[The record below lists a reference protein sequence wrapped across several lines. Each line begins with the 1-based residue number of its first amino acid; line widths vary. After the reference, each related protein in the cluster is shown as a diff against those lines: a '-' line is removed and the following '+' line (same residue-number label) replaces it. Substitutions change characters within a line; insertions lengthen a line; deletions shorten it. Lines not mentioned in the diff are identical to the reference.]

1 MLPSRS
7 AKHGAEGIL
16 NNLQT
21 SPDSIK
27 DALQS
32 EQKAEIKEKAFYSA
46 GCIYELTKWL
56 IVGVITLFLVHFFIA
71 TLIIVDGLSME
82 PNFHTNEI
90 IAVNRWQYLFGTPE
104 RGDASV
110 IKFPGDPEHK
120 KYIKRIIG
128 IPGDTVAIAN
138 GAVYINGKK
147 LSEPYL
153 AAGTVTSPNLN
164 RVLKTNEYFLMGDN
178 RANSSD
184 SRVWGVADKR
194 FLIGK
199 AWLAVWPKGEMGLV
213 KHL

>member
-1 MLPSRS
+1 
-7 AKHGAEGIL
+7 L
-16 NNLQT
+16 NNLST
-21 SPDSIK
+21 SPESIK

-32 EQKAEIKEKAFYSA
+32 EKKAEIKEKAYYGA
-46 GCIYELTKWL
+46 GCLYELTKWL
-56 IVGVITLFLVHFFIA
+56 IVGVILLSLIHFFVA

-90 IAVNRWQYLFGTPE
+90 IGVNRWQYLFGTPE
-104 RGDASV
+104 RGDVSV

-138 GAVYINGKK
+138 GSVFIDGKK
-147 LSEPYL
+147 ISEPYL
-153 AAGTVTSPNLN
+153 AKGTATSPDLN

-184 SRVWGVADKR
+184 SRIWGVADKR
-194 FLIGK
+194 YLIGK
-199 AWLAVWPKGEMGLV
+199 AWFVFWPKNDLGLV
-213 KHL
+213 KHYKF